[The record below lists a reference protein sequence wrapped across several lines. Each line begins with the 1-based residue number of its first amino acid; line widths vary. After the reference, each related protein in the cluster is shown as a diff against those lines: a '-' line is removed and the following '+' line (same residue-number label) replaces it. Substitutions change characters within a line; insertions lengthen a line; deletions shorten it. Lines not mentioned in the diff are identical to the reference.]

1 MVTALSSVQV
11 APVQVVVNA
20 PGRKIS
26 CSARGE
32 DVNPSPLIVISPVFI
47 PWLLIPETKA
57 VLAGGP
63 EAPHPKLSVSTKVV
77 VPAGM
82 GVVQATGICASEPPR
97 QTSQPLAPGGRAG
110 RVTVTV

>member
-1 MVTALSSVQV
+1 MVMALSSVHV
-11 APVQVVVNA
+11 APVQFVVNA
-20 PGRKIS
+20 PGRKIF

-32 DVNPSPLIVISPVFI
+32 DVNPSPLIVIRPVFI

-57 VLAGGP
+57 VLLDGA

-77 VPAGM
+77 VLAGS
-82 GVVQATGICASEPPR
+82 GVVQATGICASEPLR
-97 QTSQPLAPGGRAG
+97 QTSQPLAPGGRTR